1 MSSLFPILLS
11 VVFSSI
17 LGMLW
22 YSDSFFGIPWK
33 RAMNINEKDTYAMKI
48 GSPRAI
54 AGNLFMT
61 ILTMIGLWI
70 FLLAMTAYKP
80 TMEQGL
86 SLGAMVGATAW
97 LFFVVPTMMQT
108 LFFES
113 RSWLVTQVNLG
124 YRFVELVGGGMIMTF
139 WLK

>member
-1 MSSLFPILLS
+1 
-11 VVFSSI
+11 
-17 LGMLW
+17 
-22 YSDSFFGIPWK
+22 
-33 RAMNINEKDTYAMKI
+33 MKT